1 MNAENPQEINRRL
14 IEIAEMLDSVSKAHL
29 VACEENARDEHA
41 YKLGTAKAISTML
54 FGAEMPEKLTD
65 PVAWLAAIKKKDR
78 ANTDAL
84 REAFKDIAV
93 SELQRKAYLSRAK
106 REGLKRRLDALE
118 RQINAVQSIGS
129 NIRTEMRL
137 AGFQS

>member
-1 MNAENPQEINRRL
+1 MNSENPQEINRRL
-14 IEIAEMLDSVSKAHL
+14 IEIADMLDSVSKAHL
-29 VACEENARDEHA
+29 SACEQNAQDEHE
-41 YKLGTAKAISTML
+41 YKRATAKAISMML
-54 FGAEMPEKLTD
+54 FGAEMPDKLTD

-84 REAFKDIAV
+84 REAFKDLYV

-118 RQINAVQSIGS
+118 RTLSAIQSIGS
-129 NIRTEMRL
+129 NVRTEMRL
-137 AGFQS
+137 AGFQQ